1 METAE
6 IAENF
11 WGDKLYQQR
20 ARKALPFLVRQ
31 AIVGETIFYSDLA
44 EELEM
49 PNARNLNYVLGC
61 IGTTLEELAEETEE
75 EIPPIQCLVV
85 NKATE
90 LPGEGIGLFISDKDF
105 KKLSK
110 KQKKKIVDSQLTKI
124 YSYPDWGFVA

>member
-75 EIPPIQCLVV
+75 EIPP
-85 NKATE
+85 
-90 LPGEGIGLFISDKDF
+90 S
-105 KKLSK
+105 
-110 KQKKKIVDSQLTKI
+110 
-124 YSYPDWGFVA
+124 